1 VQALLAF
8 VGVVA
13 AGALIKSG
21 IRWFFRE
28 RPKHTAPV
36 EPTSPNKVR
45 DKGPDKSRDK
55 GRNKSRK

>member
-1 VQALLAF
+1 MQALLAF

-28 RPKHTAPV
+28 RPKRSGSAPGPV
-36 EPTSPNKVR
+36 SGPAETKGR
-45 DKGPDKSRDK
+45 DKIGK
-55 GRNKSRK
+55 

>member
-1 VQALLAF
+1 MQALLAF

-28 RPKHTAPV
+28 RPKRSAAS
-36 EPTSPNKVR
+36 EPKR
-45 DKGPDKSRDK
+45 
-55 GRNKSRK
+55 RNKTGK

>member
-1 VQALLAF
+1 MQALLAF

-28 RPKHTAPV
+28 RPKQSAPV
-36 EPTSPNKVR
+36 EPKGPDKNR

-55 GRNKSRK
+55 GPDKNRK